1 MFIQTE
7 QTPNPATLKFLP
19 GRAVMESGTANFR
32 ERGAAASRSPLAERL
47 FQLPEVAGVFLG
59 SDFITVTKTEDSDW
73 RQLKPAVLAAIM
85 EHFTSGRP
93 VVIGAPEASDGDAT
107 SEEDDEIVAQIKE
120 LLETRVRPAVAMDGG
135 DITFEDFEDG
145 IVYLHMQGAC
155 SGCPSS
161 TATLKAGIEN
171 MLRHYIPEVLEVRA
185 V

>member
-19 GRAVMESGTANFR
+19 GRTVMESGTANFP
-32 ERGAAASRSPLAERL
+32 ERGAATARSPLAERL
-47 FQLPEVAGVFLG
+47 FQLPEVGGVFLG
-59 SDFITVTKTEDSDW
+59 ADFITVTKSEDSDW
-73 RQLKPAVLAAIM
+73 RQLKPVVLAAIM

-93 VVIGAPEASDGDAT
+93 VVVGGPEAADPGAA

-171 MLRHYIPEVLEVRA
+171 MLRHYIPEVVEVRA

>member
-19 GRAVMESGTANFR
+19 GCAVMPSGTANFPDR
-32 ERGAAASRSPLAERL
+32 ESAWRSPLAERL
-47 FQLPEVAGVFLG
+47 FQLPEVTGVFLG
-59 SDFITVTKTEDSDW
+59 ADFITVTKAEDSDW

-85 EHFTSGRP
+85 EHFTSGHP
-93 VVIGAPEASDGDAT
+93 VIVGAPEAPGPEAA

-171 MLRHYIPEVLEVRA
+171 MLRHYIPEVVEVRA